1 MTDWTPFESSYIE
14 TALWSSMDDAGT
26 PLDSGT
32 YTDVE
37 FSDDAIKAIK
47 DDCARFI
54 EIAADVL
61 DPDSTEYPIAH
72 DFWLARNRHVA
83 GFCDGDYPKEIG
95 KRLTDIAHS
104 FGECYIYLG
113 DDGKFY
119 IG

>member
-14 TALWSSMDDAGT
+14 TALWSSM
-26 PLDSGT
+26 
-32 YTDVE
+32 TDVE

-47 DDCARFI
+47 EDCANFI

-61 DPDSTEYPIAH
+61 DPNSTEYRVAH

-95 KRLTDIAHS
+95 KRLTDIARS
-104 FGECYIYLG
+104 FGECYVYLG
-113 DDGKFY
+113 NDGKFY